1 MSALPI
7 VVRAPTPPPRSLIS
21 VAIYYCRVTNEVFR
35 IMTILDLPVTTC
47 PCCTFC
53 AWITEYTCSPSQL
66 CLCLCAQTVDLVGE
80 ASNKFLSCHCSI
92 DLSPSRT
99 GGVPT
104 HFALSVDA
112 ASSVQARYQI
122 NWPHRILTMLVVA
135 IAKEDSIAV
144 ARPIKGRVTE
154 IQYVVERV
162 YIQRRPMTTRSFPN
176 GSRQISVLR
185 KCASV
190 CNICLTRGACLSPT
204 SRTTKA
210 SSDSVKTPF

>member
-1 MSALPI
+1 MRRVSALPI

-35 IMTILDLPVTTC
+35 IMTILDLPVTTR

-92 DLSPSRT
+92 DLSPNRT

-135 IAKEDSIAV
+135 IAKEDSIAIGW
-144 ARPIKGRVTE
+144 PIKGRVTE
-154 IQYVVERV
+154 IQ
-162 YIQRRPMTTRSFPN
+162 
-176 GSRQISVLR
+176 
-185 KCASV
+185 
-190 CNICLTRGACLSPT
+190 
-204 SRTTKA
+204 
-210 SSDSVKTPF
+210 